1 MSGIKLVGFGAC
13 VPEKRMTNDDFSKII
28 DTTDEWIVSHT
39 GIEERRFCESETH
52 SQLCIEAAKS
62 ALLHAKVSPEEIGIC
77 LVATLSGEYF
87 TPSAA
92 CVVQAA
98 LGLSSDTICFD
109 INAACSGFIS
119 ALHTAQCLL
128 GASEKRYA
136 LVIGAEVLSRFIN
149 FEDRGTCILF
159 GDGAGAAVAE
169 FGEDYPSICAEL
181 GSCGDAEILQIV
193 GVGKN
198 EPNYLKMKGTAVFK
212 FAVETVPK
220 CMDAV
225 LEKAN
230 LTLEDID
237 IFAFHQANA
246 RIIDTIVKRRELP
259 AERCFKNIQKYGN
272 TSAASIPLLLSEL
285 YEGGELKNGA
295 RMLLLGFGGGLTW
308 GGAVMSFG
316 ERMGKA
322 HEA

>member
-1 MSGIKLVGFGAC
+1 MSGIKLVGIGAC
-13 VPEKRMTNDDFSKII
+13 VPKRRMTNADFTKII

-39 GIEERRFCESETH
+39 GIEERRYCETETH
-52 SQLCIEAAKS
+52 SDLCIEAAKK
-62 ALLHAKVSPEEIGIC
+62 ALEHAKVSPEEISVCI
-77 LVATLSGEYF
+77 VATVSAEHL
-87 TPSAA
+87 TPSAS
-92 CVVQAA
+92 CLVQSA
-98 LGLSSDTICFD
+98 LGLSANTVCLD
-109 INAACSGFIS
+109 INAACTGFIS

-128 GASEKRYA
+128 AASEKSYA

-149 FEDRGTCILF
+149 YEDRGTCILF
-159 GDGAGAAVAE
+159 GDGAGAAVVE
-169 FGEDYPSICAEL
+169 FGEDYPSISAQL
-181 GSCGDAEILQIV
+181 GSRGDADILQIA

-198 EPNYLKMKGTAVFK
+198 EPNYLTMKGTAVFK

-220 CMDAV
+220 CMDEV
-225 LEKAN
+225 LEKAK
-230 LTLEDID
+230 LTTDDID

-246 RIIDTIVKRRELP
+246 RIIDTVVKRRELP

-285 YEGGELKNGA
+285 YEDGSLKDGA

-316 ERMGKA
+316 ERRGKTI
-322 HEA
+322 